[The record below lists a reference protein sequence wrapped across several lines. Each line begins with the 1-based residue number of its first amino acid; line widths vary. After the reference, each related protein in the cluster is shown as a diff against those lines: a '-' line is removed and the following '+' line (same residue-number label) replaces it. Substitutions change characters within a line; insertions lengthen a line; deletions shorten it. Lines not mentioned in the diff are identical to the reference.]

1 MPTAKDVSD
10 AVCAIR
16 NSKLPNPNI
25 LGNVGSFFKNPVV
38 SAEKAASLLQQHP
51 DMPRYPQP
59 DGSVKLAAG
68 WLIDQCCLK
77 GFQIGGAA
85 VHDRQAL
92 VLVNKN
98 NASSDDV
105 WHLAQHV
112 CDTVFTRFQVELHAE
127 PNWLPASYSL

>member
-16 NSKLPNPNI
+16 NSKLPNPNV

-38 SAEKAASLLQQHP
+38 SAEKAAALLQQHP
-51 DMPRYPQP
+51 NMPRYPQP

-68 WLIDQCCLK
+68 WLIDQCRLK

-105 WHLAQHV
+105 RKLAQHV